1 MNSVISIIN
10 ILDQRQKKKYLI
22 ISILSFFIT
31 LLELLGLGLIFPII
45 SAITNPEK
53 FLLTI
58 NKIDYFN
65 FLSKLNYQDLIK
77 SIFFLSIA
85 FYFFKMI
92 IIILISYVR
101 SKLFFSLIASISQTI
116 FNGYMNQS
124 LIFSMPQNSS
134 YIIRNI
140 IDFPVFIVNHIL
152 NGFYIILFES
162 IFIVCV
168 FGIFIIVNPVIGVS
182 ILVFISM
189 FILIFYILNKQSLKN
204 YGKKLNQQIV
214 DRLKVTREAI
224 EGIKE
229 VKLFD
234 KNNFFEK
241 YFQKYNYRIA
251 GITTVL
257 EIKQLIPKFLLEFLA
272 VFFIFSSFIFLLNT
286 GGDLKNII
294 PIITI
299 IVVGLVKILPS
310 TNRILS
316 ALQRLR
322 SNRATVKDLLIE
334 MKKFK
339 NIKNNSDK
347 FINFFDNLE
356 IKKLNFSY
364 NNSESILR
372 NVNLI
377 IKKNTIFG
385 IKGKSGAGK
394 TTLLNLISGFLNP
407 DSGKIL
413 VDNNEISENV
423 ANWQRLISYIPQ
435 KIFMIDDTLE
445 KNICFNKEDI
455 EIDYKKLNE
464 VIELVRLKDFI
475 EENKNGL
482 KTIIGE
488 RGASISA
495 GQAQRVGLAR
505 ALYKNS
511 KLLILDETTSAL
523 DEKTEREIL
532 LDIEKIK
539 KDCTVILVSHSSKVL
554 SFCDNTFEI
563 KK

>member
-1 MNSVISIIN
+1 MNSVISILK

-53 FLLTI
+53 FLLSI

-101 SKLFFSLIASISQTI
+101 SKLFFSLIASISQTV

-182 ILVFISM
+182 ILVFISV

-204 YGKKLNQQIV
+204 YGKQLNQQIV

-435 KIFMIDDTLE
+435 KIFIIDDTLE